1 MLKDSMFWFMVVF
14 TILMFALMVDL
25 TLFLVI

>member
-1 MLKDSMFWFMVVF
+1 MPKDFEGWFMIVF

-25 TLFLVI
+25 TLILAV